1 MLKQISIS
9 GFRGFGVKQ
18 TLEFALPDN
27 NTPGS
32 GLTIIVGSN
41 NTGKTTI
48 IESIQAFN
56 NSEPP
61 SFSEGRRNKKTNE
74 RIEIRAMDN
83 NDVTCTIS
91 TIPDGGGLTK
101 CVKPQNCRLS
111 SYVVPSRRAIEY
123 EFDRSYIPDRE
134 SYITNAQHLNNRR
147 KHNLEQYEQRLF
159 KIANNREGFDTI
171 LAQVLGNDFKWQIEL
186 NDTGRYYVK
195 YMQEGI
201 SHNSEGIGDGIWSVF
216 TICDALYD
224 AKENDTIVID
234 EPELSIHP
242 ALQTRLMSLLLE
254 KAKTMQVI
262 ICTHS
267 PYFISWPAIIN
278 GAHLIRTVKDHGDI
292 YCYNIAETNRNS
304 FIKLLGGVLHDLGQ
318 PHTLGIEANEAFFLE
333 DRIIL
338 VEGQEDVVLF
348 KKFASELNQNFMGTF
363 FGWGAGG
370 AAKMDAFMELFK
382 ALGFKYVVAIFDG
395 DKEKD
400 AQKAS
405 QKFQEY
411 KIVTLK
417 TDDIRD
423 KFEKHI
429 IIESGNSEKK
439 EVLVLVKEGLA
450 NKDRKLKPDYKDYL
464 TSLIHDINAYLII
477 NK

>member
-18 TLEFALPDN
+18 KLEFALPDN

-32 GLTIIVGSN
+32 GLTIIVGGN

-74 RIEIRAMDN
+74 RIEISAIDN
-83 NDVTCTIS
+83 NDVIYTIS
-91 TIPDGGGLTK
+91 TVPDGGGLTK
-101 CVKPQNCRLS
+101 REPDNSSLK
-111 SYVVPSRRAIEY
+111 SYVVPSRRAVEY
-123 EFDRSYIPDRE
+123 EFDGCYKPDRD
-134 SYITNAQHLNNRR
+134 SFISSAQCLNNKR
-147 KHNLEQYEQRLF
+147 KYSLEQYEQRLF
-159 KIANNREGFDTI
+159 RIAANREVFDAI
-171 LAQVLGNDFKWQIEL
+171 LTQVLGNDFKWKIEL
-186 NDTGRYYVK
+186 NDSGRYYVK
-195 YMQEGI
+195 YMQDGI
-201 SHNSEGIGDGIWSVF
+201 SHNSEGIGDGIWSIF
-216 TICDALYD
+216 TICAALYD
-224 AKENDTIVID
+224 AKENDTIIID

-242 ALQTRLMSLLLE
+242 ALQKRLMALLLE
-254 KAKTMQVI
+254 KTKMMQVI

-278 GAHLIRTVKDHGDI
+278 GAHLIRTVKEHGDI
-292 YCYNIAETNRNS
+292 CCYNITDDNRNS
-304 FIKLLGGVLHDLGQ
+304 FIKLFAGVLHDLNQ
-318 PHTLGIEANEAFFLE
+318 PHTLGLEAKEAFFLE
-333 DRIIL
+333 DYIIL

-348 KKFASELNQNFMGTF
+348 KEFASELDLNFKGTF

-400 AQKAS
+400 AQKATR
-405 QKFQEY
+405 KFQEY

-417 TDDIRD
+417 ADDIRD
-423 KFEKHI
+423 KFEKQI
-429 IIESGNSEKK
+429 IIESGNSEK
-439 EVLVLVKEGLA
+439 EEVLVKEGLA
-450 NKDRKLKPDYKDYL
+450 DKDRKLKPEYKDYL
-464 TSLIHDINAYLII
+464 TSLIRDINDYLSRE
-477 NK
+477 